1 MSGLN
6 SVVEDVVN
14 ENVNSGSMFTAW
26 DVTQEVR
33 SRGHRAKHIEVRD
46 SVHDCYNRGIMGVA
60 YTRTTITVATGTP
73 WLYHR
78 TVDDPMTYG
87 SNSPGTVPVSTVPVL
102 NGLVKTSNVGR
113 LIGRS
118 VDGRGTLSI
127 PTTLLVKA
135 GFKPKDKVFA
145 TASGNNV
152 ELTKADPN
160 SRPNGVF
167 AAYTVDN
174 YNQIRVTQNFLQKVG
189 LGGNSYDI
197 SESNDK
203 VVVKLHV

>member
-14 ENVNSGSMFTAW
+14 EKVNSGSMFTAW

-33 SRGHRAKHIEVRD
+33 NRGHRAKHAEVRD

-60 YTRTTITVATGTP
+60 YTRTTITVATGNP

-78 TVDDPMTYG
+78 TVDDPATYG
-87 SNSPGTVPVSTVPVL
+87 NNVASVPVVTPTPVFSS
-102 NGLVKTSNVGR
+102 LVKTSNVGR
-113 LIGRS
+113 LVGRS

-127 PTTLLVKA
+127 PTTLLIKA

-145 TASGNNV
+145 TVSGNNV
-152 ELTKADPN
+152 ELMKADPN
-160 SRPNGVF
+160 SRPNGIF
-167 AAYTVDN
+167 AAYTVDD
-174 YNQIRVTQNFLQKVG
+174 YNQIRVTQNFLQKAG